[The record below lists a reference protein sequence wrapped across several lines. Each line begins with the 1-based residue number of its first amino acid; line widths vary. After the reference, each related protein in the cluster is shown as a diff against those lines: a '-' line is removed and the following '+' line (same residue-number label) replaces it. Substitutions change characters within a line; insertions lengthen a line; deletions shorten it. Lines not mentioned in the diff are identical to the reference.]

1 MFTLPA
7 AAINVFITYFF
18 LTLPLR
24 LIIYYAKSYKVV
36 ITSRRIADWIL
47 LFLTVGATVSTATAF
62 LFQPLEPGESV
73 FFKYILPASGAF
85 IMTVPYFHI
94 LSWLVGRKPF
104 YTKKHLQYLDYFTV
118 YLRSFNDDRK
128 NSRLKRKMTKAMSDW
143 FPVYAIGKPDEFMP
157 PPGAKRIYVDDDWQ
171 EIVLEMIQRSK
182 LILHRVS
189 TSENYL
195 WEFEQCFKRYFMQK
209 SVFWVDNIDEYR
221 QFKRIIKHRYGL
233 EFPQLE
239 DRKCHVV
246 FYYEL
251 DWSFRIIYLAEK
263 EDYQRFRWLFEQSH
277 KTLFESN
284 KTYLYARKN
293 KMAQMI
299 RISKDPN
306 IPEGVQKW
314 SWTAF
319 WLPEFYIICQ
329 QVKYRVIAYFIIIGT
344 IANLTMSSPS
354 IESAYR
360 IVLFRAVIMVL
371 LGYNGRKLVWLSHHW
386 ESFRYFERQEHLG
399 NIVVQLLG
407 ILYIIFWIAAA
418 IIMQFFDFTKINS

>member
-143 FPVYAIGKPDEFMP
+143 FPVYAIGNPDEFMP
-157 PPGAKRIYVDDDWQ
+157 PPGAKRIYVYW
-171 EIVLEMIQRSK
+171 R
-182 LILHRVS
+182 
-189 TSENYL
+189 
-195 WEFEQCFKRYFMQK
+195 
-209 SVFWVDNIDEYR
+209 
-221 QFKRIIKHRYGL
+221 
-233 EFPQLE
+233 
-239 DRKCHVV
+239 
-246 FYYEL
+246 
-251 DWSFRIIYLAEK
+251 
-263 EDYQRFRWLFEQSH
+263 
-277 KTLFESN
+277 
-284 KTYLYARKN
+284 
-293 KMAQMI
+293 
-299 RISKDPN
+299 
-306 IPEGVQKW
+306 
-314 SWTAF
+314 
-319 WLPEFYIICQ
+319 
-329 QVKYRVIAYFIIIGT
+329 
-344 IANLTMSSPS
+344 
-354 IESAYR
+354 
-360 IVLFRAVIMVL
+360 
-371 LGYNGRKLVWLSHHW
+371 
-386 ESFRYFERQEHLG
+386 
-399 NIVVQLLG
+399 
-407 ILYIIFWIAAA
+407 
-418 IIMQFFDFTKINS
+418 